1 MKDEYDR
8 AIEDYVAAIRL
19 DENDPYSYAYR
30 GLAYYMKG
38 EYGRAIEDYVAA
50 IRLDEN
56 YAYSYYGRGLAYSS
70 LGELTKARADLN
82 KALELG
88 HDKDE
93 IEDALTELKKM
104 EENGMTDTA

>member
-1 MKDEYDR
+1 
-8 AIEDYVAAIRL
+8 
-19 DENDPYSYAYR
+19 
-30 GLAYYMKG
+30 MKG

-104 EENGMTDTA
+104 EENG